1 MAKKRDLFKLP
12 AGPAEICFDKN
23 EFMKKTFSVDEFLQE
38 HRNAAT
44 LETMRDDL
52 GLYLKVLRSA
62 MIELINEDYADFV
75 NLSSNLVGLD
85 QSIQGIQTPL
95 NTLKDEIVSVRT
107 TLEDTMQEV
116 NECLEQKRQLREHLK
131 SVQSLTSARASMSKL
146 QKLLVEKLNDDSNL
160 NPMLLERA
168 AMELVKLKYNL
179 QFCQQHLSR
188 LEQPNG
194 LDKFDEVR
202 DKLLAKVETH
212 FLKVLDDKKIDQL
225 ERCLRV
231 YCTLGE
237 YRAAEEIFRKKVV
250 GQHMHPI
257 ISEVSLQNAPQG
269 LNGIYNQIIQ
279 FLNDRMRQLLLLTQ
293 PNDSAVATVQGFDFI
308 INSFWV
314 EVEHRI
320 ETHMASIFAPG
331 NPDSF
336 YQKYEHTI
344 AFLEKIEGVIKSRK
358 QIDRFREHEQYK
370 QFQSKWNLPVYFQVN
385 FFRFL
390 RFPLVSYYFFFA
402 LCFRFVFKR
411 LAVPWSQRVVSQSTK
426 TLLLRPTQK
435 AALVW
440 NHLSRVMHASKNAG
454 QPACTCRNCSRDS
467 LNLRCKFYLVWVN
480 GQKKQLQRRTYR
492 RI

>member
-116 NECLEQKRQLREHLK
+116 NEYLEQKRHLHEHLK

-146 QKLLVEKLNDDSNL
+146 QKLLAEKLNDDSNL
-160 NPMLLERA
+160 SPMLLERA

-237 YRAAEEIFRKKVV
+237 YCAAEEIFRKKVV

-293 PNDSAVATVQGFDFI
+293 PNDSAAATVQGFDFI

-314 EVEHRI
+314 EVENRI

-358 QIDRFREHEQYK
+358 QIDQFRDHEQYK
-370 QFQSKWNLPVYFQVN
+370 QFQSKWNLPVYFQVV
-385 FFRFL
+385 FL
-390 RFPLVSYYFFFA
+390 EI
-402 LCFRFVFKR
+402 FVFYLHLINFR
-411 LAVPWSQRVVSQSTK
+411 LLCIPDSF
-426 TLLLRPTQK
+426 
-435 AALVW
+435 
-440 NHLSRVMHASKNAG
+440 
-454 QPACTCRNCSRDS
+454 SRDW
-467 LNLRCKFYLVWVN
+467 RCPGVSV
-480 GQKKQLQRRTYR
+480 
-492 RI
+492 

>member
-1 MAKKRDLFKLP
+1 MSKRRDLFKLP

-44 LETMRDDL
+44 LESMRDDL

-95 NTLKDEIVSVRT
+95 NGLKDEITSVRT
-107 TLEDTMQEV
+107 TLENTMQEV
-116 NECLEQKRQLREHLK
+116 NECLEQKRLLREHFK
-131 SVQSLTSARASMSKL
+131 SVQSLTSARDSNRKL
-146 QKLLVEKLNDDSNL
+146 EKLLAEQLNDDSNL

-168 AMELVKLKYNL
+168 AMELVKLKYNV
-179 QFCQQHLSR
+179 QFCHQHISR
-188 LEQPNG
+188 LEDPKG
-194 LDKFDEVR
+194 LDQFDKVH
-202 DKLLAKVETH
+202 DKLMDKVEKH

-237 YRAAEEIFRKKVV
+237 YHAAEEIFRIKVV
-250 GQHMHPI
+250 GKHMHPI
-257 ISEVSLQNAPQG
+257 ISEISLQNAPQG

-293 PNDSAVATVQGFDFI
+293 PNDSAPATVQGFDFI

-314 EVEHRI
+314 EVEKRI
-320 ETHMASIFAPG
+320 ETHMTSIFAPG
-331 NPDSF
+331 NPESF

-344 AFLEKIEGVIKSRK
+344 VFLEKIESVMKSRK
-358 QIDRFREHEQYK
+358 QLDRFHELEQYK
-370 QFQSKWNLPVYFQVN
+370 QFQSKWNLPVYFQVRIHFN
-385 FFRFL
+385 DFF
-390 RFPLVSYYFFFA
+390 
-402 LCFRFVFKR
+402 
-411 LAVPWSQRVVSQSTK
+411 
-426 TLLLRPTQK
+426 
-435 AALVW
+435 
-440 NHLSRVMHASKNAG
+440 SKNI
-454 QPACTCRNCSRDS
+454 S
-467 LNLRCKFYLVWVN
+467 
-480 GQKKQLQRRTYR
+480 
-492 RI
+492 

>member
-1 MAKKRDLFKLP
+1 MAKRRDMFKLP

-85 QSIQGIQTPL
+85 QSIGGIQTPL
-95 NTLKDEIVSVRT
+95 NALKDEIVSVRT
-107 TLEDTMQEV
+107 TLESTMHEV
-116 NECLEQKRQLREHLK
+116 SDCLEQKQQLREHLR
-131 SVQSLTSARASMSKL
+131 SVQSLTSARESMDKL
-146 QKLLVEKLNDDSNL
+146 KKLLAEQLNDDNAL
-160 NPMLLERA
+160 NPMVLERA

-179 QFCQQHLSR
+179 QFCHQHVKR
-188 LEQPNG
+188 LENAHG
-194 LDKFDEVR
+194 LNRFDEVH
-202 DKLLAKVETH
+202 DELMSKVENH
-212 FLKVLDDKKIDQL
+212 FLKVLGDSKIDQL

-237 YRAAEEIFRKKVV
+237 HRAAEEIFRTKVV
-250 GQHMHPI
+250 GPYMHPI

-293 PNDSAVATVQGFDFI
+293 PNDKIPPTVQGFDFI
-308 INSFWV
+308 INGFWA
-314 EVEHRI
+314 EIEKRI
-320 ETHMASIFAPG
+320 EMHMASIFAPG

-344 AFLEKIEGVIKSRK
+344 GFLDKIESFIKSQR
-358 QIDRFREHEQYK
+358 QIDEFREHEQYK
-370 QFQSKWNLPVYFQVN
+370 QFQSKWNLPVYFQV
-385 FFRFL
+385 RRCL
-390 RFPLVSYYFFFA
+390 RF
-402 LCFRFVFKR
+402 
-411 LAVPWSQRVVSQSTK
+411 
-426 TLLLRPTQK
+426 
-435 AALVW
+435 
-440 NHLSRVMHASKNAG
+440 
-454 QPACTCRNCSRDS
+454 
-467 LNLRCKFYLVWVN
+467 
-480 GQKKQLQRRTYR
+480 
-492 RI
+492 

>member
-1 MAKKRDLFKLP
+1 MSKKRDMFKLP

-85 QSIQGIQTPL
+85 QSIVGIQTPL
-95 NTLKDEIVSVRT
+95 NSIKDEIVSVRT
-107 TLEDTMQEV
+107 TLEITMNEV
-116 NECLEQKRQLREHLK
+116 NECLEQKQQLREHLK
-131 SVQSLTSARASMSKL
+131 SVQCLTNARQSMSNL
-146 QKLLVEKLNDDSNL
+146 DKLLTGQLSDDNSL

-179 QFCQQHLSR
+179 QFCHQHISR
-188 LEQPNG
+188 LADPKG
-194 LDKFDEVR
+194 LDKFEDVHE
-202 DKLLAKVETH
+202 KLLTKVEIH
-212 FLKVLDDKKIDQL
+212 FLKVLEDKKMDQL

-250 GQHMHPI
+250 GLHMHLI
-257 ISEVSLQNAPQG
+257 ISEVALQNAPQG

-293 PNDSAVATVQGFDFI
+293 PNDSGLATVQGFDFI

-314 EVEHRI
+314 EVEKRI
-320 ETHMASIFAPG
+320 ENHMASIFAPG
-331 NPDSF
+331 NPDAF
-336 YQKYEHTI
+336 YQKYEHTV
-344 AFLEKIEGVIKSRK
+344 AFLENIEHVIKSRK
-358 QIDRFREHEQYK
+358 QIDLFHDHEQYK
-370 QFQSKWNLPVYFQVN
+370 QFQSKWNLPVYFQVFIHSDSTE
-385 FFRFL
+385 FFITNIHLYLQFHID
-390 RFPLVSYYFFFA
+390 
-402 LCFRFVFKR
+402 FRYVFKR
-411 LAVPWSQRVVSQSTK
+411 LEV
-426 TLLLRPTQK
+426 
-435 AALVW
+435 
-440 NHLSRVMHASKNAG
+440 H
-454 QPACTCRNCSRDS
+454 
-467 LNLRCKFYLVWVN
+467 
-480 GQKKQLQRRTYR
+480 
-492 RI
+492 